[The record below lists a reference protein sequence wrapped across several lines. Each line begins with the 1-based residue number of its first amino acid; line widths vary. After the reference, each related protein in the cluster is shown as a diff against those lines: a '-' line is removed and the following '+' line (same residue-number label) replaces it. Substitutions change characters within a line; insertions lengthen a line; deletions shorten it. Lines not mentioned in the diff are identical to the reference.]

1 MNNFAYVR
9 PNDIDSALNLM
20 RTRPKARFLAGG
32 TNLLDLWK
40 MGVERPQTVID
51 INRLGLADIA
61 PRPEGTGL
69 RIGALARNS
78 DVAGHSLVVSQYPV
92 LSRALLSGASPQ
104 LRNAATVGGNLMQR
118 TRCPYFYDPAFPS
131 CNKRKPGSGCGALNG
146 YNRIHAILGQSD
158 QCIAVNP
165 SDMCVALAVLDAQV
179 RVVGSDGE
187 RVIPIGEF
195 HRLPGDHPELD
206 TTLQPHEL
214 ITAVDLPPMADTKH
228 AVYLKVRDRSMYA
241 FALVSV
247 AAALTIENG
256 SITTA
261 RIALG
266 GVAQK
271 PWRVPEAEAL
281 IQGTSPDHAAFEK
294 AADRLL
300 QGAHAYRYNQYK
312 LALARKSVIRALSL
326 AAASA

>member
-1 MNNFAYVR
+1 MNNFTYVR
-9 PNDIDSALNLM
+9 PNDIESALTLIQ
-20 RTRPKARFLAGG
+20 TRPKARFLAGG

-40 MGVERPQTVID
+40 MGVEQPQTVID
-51 INRLGLADIA
+51 IGRLGLADIG
-61 PRPEGTGL
+61 PRPDGTGL

-78 DVAGHSLVVSQYPV
+78 DLAEHPLVLSQYPV
-92 LSRALLSGASPQ
+92 LSRALLAGASPQ

-131 CNKRKPGSGCGALNG
+131 CNKRMPGSGCGALNG
-146 YNRIHAILGQSD
+146 YNRTHAILGQSD
-158 QCIAVNP
+158 ECIATNP
-165 SDMCVALAVLDAQV
+165 SDMSVALAVLDAQV
-179 RVVGSDGE
+179 RVIGPDGE

-195 HRLPGDHPELD
+195 HRLPGDRPELD
-206 TTLQPHEL
+206 TTLQPNEL

-228 AVYLKVRDRSMYA
+228 SVYLKVRDRSLYA

-247 AAALTIENG
+247 AVALTIENG
-256 SITTA
+256 LINTA

-266 GVAQK
+266 GVAHK

-281 IQGTSPDHAAFEK
+281 IQGVGPDRGAFERV
-294 AADRLL
+294 ADRLL

-312 LALARKSVIRALSL
+312 LTLARKVAVRGLSA
-326 AAASA
+326 AAASI